1 MLSGVS
7 KSGSPAPSPM
17 TSRPAAFSAR
27 ALSVTAMVAEGLMRD
42 SESLSSAMTVSEP
55 CGAPLPRGARDF
67 LLVRGGRGKTQ
78 SVIAASKRLMGDAP
92 SASQTR
98 VRAGARLPKARC
110 QAVASPAEKAEIA
123 GKYGIHRGGNS
134 NGIGTEDKVALVT
147 GASRGIGQGI
157 AMSLAEEGCDLML
170 TGRDEARSRRS
181 PRRSAKRAGR
191 PRSRCSTCARKAR
204 RSRWS
209 KPCESEFG
217 RLDILVNNAGA
228 TKRGDFFKLTD
239 ADWQDGFA
247 LKFFAHVRLTR
258 EAWPLLKA
266 QKGSLVTIA
275 GIGGK
280 EPEPPFTIGSSVNAA
295 CVAFTKALADI
306 GKADGVQVNS
316 INPGRVET
324 ERLWR
329 RFRETMQA
337 TGRDE
342 ACGARRVSAGVQH
355 QPVRHGARTRIVHRV
370 PGVAARPLAA
380 RRDDRHRRRRSAIGV
395 STPLQRVSRAQA
407 QP

>member
-1 MLSGVS
+1 MG
-7 KSGSPAPSPM
+7 GTPD
-17 TSRPAAFSAR
+17 R
-27 ALSVTAMVAEGLMRD
+27 A
-42 SESLSSAMTVSEP
+42 
-55 CGAPLPRGARDF
+55 
-67 LLVRGGRGKTQ
+67 
-78 SVIAASKRLMGDAP
+78 
-92 SASQTR
+92 
-98 VRAGARLPKARC
+98 AGAFRL
-110 QAVASPAEKAEIA
+110 AVASPAEKAEIA
-123 GKYGIHRGGNS
+123 GKYGHHRGGTAMDLGLKN
-134 NGIGTEDKVALVT
+134 KVALVT

-170 TGRDEARSRRS
+170 TGRDETALKAVAADV
-181 PRRSAKRAGR
+181 AKKG
-191 PRSRCSTCARKAR
+191 RKAAISVLDLR
-204 RSRWS
+204 TEGTE
-209 KPCESEFG
+209 KPLVEAVCKEFG

-239 ADWQDGFA
+239 ADWADGFA

-266 QKGSLVTIA
+266 QKGSLITIA

-295 CVAFTKALADI
+295 CVAFTKALSDI

-342 ACGARRVSAGVQH
+342 PAVREEYRQEFNISRFGTVQDLGSFIAFLVSPHGRWVHAAAIDIDGGE
-355 QPVRHGARTRIVHRV
+355 VRSV
-370 PGVAARPLAA
+370 
-380 RRDDRHRRRRSAIGV
+380 
-395 STPLQRVSRAQA
+395 
-407 QP
+407 